1 MFPFQTLPISIDKEM
16 QKISNKC
23 NGQHV
28 LNYVTKR
35 MIYKIK
41 KKNNGLQAQPRL
53 TEYGFKKEKREIRNI
68 IISYLHVYLVS

>member
-41 KKNNGLQAQPRL
+41 KNK
-53 TEYGFKKEKREIRNI
+53 
-68 IISYLHVYLVS
+68 

>member
-41 KKNNGLQAQPRL
+41 KKKKKRSPGSNPDLLNTGLR
-53 TEYGFKKEKREIRNI
+53 KRKGK
-68 IISYLHVYLVS
+68 